1 MREVDINRGALLV
14 RRERVALVRLQKV
27 PALGGEGAPVWAGA
41 RAPIGRCRDECK
53 NKHRRTFEALI

>member
-27 PALGGEGAPVWAGA
+27 PALEGAPVWAGA
-41 RAPIGRCRDECK
+41 RAPISRCRDECK

>member
-1 MREVDINRGALLV
+1 MREVDVDRVALLG

-27 PALGGEGAPVWAGA
+27 PALEGAPVWAGA
-41 RAPIGRCRDECK
+41 RAPIGRCRHECK